1 MSLMTVEYQTE
12 RRELA
17 HRSGGGIGASLLW
30 SEPTGGLFVAVH
42 DERSGAG
49 LELVVESGAEALEVF
64 RHPFAYAAY
73 RGIECGGPRD
83 V

>member
-1 MSLMTVEYQTE
+1 MTVEYQAE

-17 HRSGGGIGASLLW
+17 HRSSDGIGVSLLW

-49 LELVVESGAEALEVF
+49 FELVVESGSEALEVF
-64 RHPFAYAAY
+64 RHPFAYAAW
-73 RGIECGGPRD
+73 RGIEYGGSAC